1 MALEEFD
8 REPLSEREKGMVRM
22 KSMTNYVM
30 GLMIIGAG
38 FFFLIPTEKTK
49 KFHQNYD
56 ADLLKVLAIV
66 CFIYGVFRIFRGYQK
81 NYFRDR

>member
-8 REPLSEREKGMVRM
+8 KQPLTEREKGMVRL

-38 FFFLIPTEKTK
+38 LFFFIPTEKTK
-49 KFHQNYD
+49 VFHEKYD
-56 ADLLKVLAIV
+56 PDMIKMLAIV
-66 CFIYGVFRIFRGYQK
+66 CFIYGIFRIFRGYQK